1 MRLKQLRKLLE
12 TVILIINRI
21 FRAFNINQIY
31 FKRLKIYLNGLQD
44 FKCTYFSFILQ
55 ELIFLTLAFKQQQ
68 QQQQQQQQKKT
79 GRYRFS

>member
-55 ELIFLTLAFKQQQ
+55 ELIFLTLAFKKKQK
-68 QQQQQQQQKKT
+68 QQQQQKKT